1 MMDERYDYVVIGSG
15 FGGSITACRL
25 AQAGHSVCVLER
37 GRRWPRTGF
46 PRTPAQVAS
55 EAFWDIDARRFG
67 LIEYSV
73 FDRMHVIHGS
83 GVGGG
88 SLHYFNVH
96 IRPPASIF
104 DDPRWPAAIS
114 LESLDPY
121 YRLAHEMLDAAPL
134 SPPDGR
140 RLPARTEVF
149 REACR
154 AAGREP
160 ELVSIAVYT
169 GPGRRNPHGGG
180 EQLSCDYSGN
190 CGLGCATHAKNTLDL
205 NYLALAEH
213 HGAVVRSLHQV
224 EVIEPLA
231 EGGYRVDYERLDL
244 DDPRADEQGTVEAG
258 RVIVSAGTL
267 GSNQLLLRCRD
278 VHGTLPDLSPA
289 LGSGFSGN
297 GDLLLAGAEMNRD
310 VDAGSGP
317 SITAGVDWASPGQEA
332 YIEDLGL
339 PDAVMWLIEGM
350 LANEN
355 PLRNLVRWGELL
367 LDDRLRIPGAAG
379 RITRERERLLDGG
392 RTRRFLPYLGMC
404 EDAADGRFVLDRQG
418 RLDLKW
424 DPRVSERNLL
434 ELEDAMRKLSEAL
447 GGVYIPS
454 PLWAAGGRGL
464 LTAHPLGGCV
474 MSADPSSGVVDEL
487 GAVHG
492 YRDLFV
498 VDGSIVPTALSRNPT
513 ATISAL
519 AERAAFHMVH
529 DREMRD
535 GDAQTPSNYPPEL
548 VDGTPGRTVPLAA
561 AGATA
566 ADERR
571 GS

>member
-55 EAFWDIDARRFG
+55 QAFWDTDARRFG

-121 YRLAHEMLDAAPL
+121 YRLAHGMLDAAPL

-190 CGLGCATHAKNTLDL
+190 CGLGCVTHAKNTLDL
-205 NYLALAEH
+205 NYLAVAEH

-224 EVIEPLA
+224 EVIEPLS
-231 EGGYRVDYERLDL
+231 EGGFRVDYERLDP

-267 GSNQLLLRCRD
+267 GSNELLLRCRD
-278 VHGTLPDLSPA
+278 VHRTLPDLSPA
-289 LGSGFSGN
+289 LGCGFSGN

-339 PDAVMWLIEGM
+339 PEAVMWLVEGM

-355 PLRNLVRWGELL
+355 PLGNLVRWGKLL
-367 LDDRLRIPGAAG
+367 LDDRFRVPGAAR
-379 RITRERERLLDGG
+379 RITRERERLLGGG

-404 EDAADGRFVLDRQG
+404 EDAADGRFVLDRHG

-424 DPRVSERNLL
+424 DPRASERNLL

-454 PLWAAGGRGL
+454 PLWSAGGREL
-464 LTAHPLGGCV
+464 LTAHPLGGCR

-487 GAVHG
+487 GAVYG
-492 YRDLFV
+492 YPDLFV

-529 DREMRD
+529 GRELRD

-548 VDGTPGRTVPLAA
+548 VDATPGRTVPLAA
-561 AGATA
+561 AGSNA
-566 ADERR
+566 ADERT
-571 GS
+571 G

>member
-1 MMDERYDYVVIGSG
+1 MDERYDYVVIGSG

-55 EAFWDIDARRFG
+55 EAFWDVDARRFG

-73 FDRMHVIHGS
+73 FDRMQVIHGS

-134 SPPDGR
+134 SPPAGR
-140 RLPARTEVF
+140 RLPTRTVVF

-169 GPGRRNPHGGG
+169 EAGRRNPHGGG
-180 EQLSCDYSGN
+180 EQLSCDYSGD

-205 NYLALAEH
+205 NYLAVAEH
-213 HGAVVRSLHQV
+213 HGAVVHPLHQV
-224 EVIEPLA
+224 EVIEPLS
-231 EGGYRVDYERLDL
+231 EGGYRVDYERLDP

-278 VHGTLPDLSPA
+278 VHRTLPDLSPA

-317 SITAGVDWASPGQEA
+317 SITAGVDCATADQEA

-339 PDAVMWLIEGM
+339 PDAVMWLVEGM

-355 PLRNLVRWGELL
+355 PLGNLVRWGKLL
-367 LDDRLRIPGAAG
+367 LDDRFRIPGAAR
-379 RITRERERLLDGG
+379 RITRERERLLGGG

-404 EDAADGRFVLDRQG
+404 EDAADGRFVLDRHG

-424 DPRVSERNLL
+424 DPRASERNLL
-434 ELEDAMRKLSEAL
+434 ELEDAMRRLSEAL

-454 PLWAAGGRGL
+454 PLWTAGGREL
-464 LTAHPLGGCV
+464 LTAHPLGGCR
-474 MSADPSSGVVDEL
+474 MSADRSSGVVDEL
-487 GAVHG
+487 GAVYG
-492 YRDLFV
+492 YPDLFV

-519 AERAAFHMVH
+519 AERAAFHMIH
-529 DREMRD
+529 GRELRD
-535 GDAQTPSNYPPEL
+535 GDAQTPSNYPPVL
-548 VDGTPGRTVPLAA
+548 VDATPGRTVPLAA
-561 AGATA
+561 AGSTT

-571 GS
+571 G